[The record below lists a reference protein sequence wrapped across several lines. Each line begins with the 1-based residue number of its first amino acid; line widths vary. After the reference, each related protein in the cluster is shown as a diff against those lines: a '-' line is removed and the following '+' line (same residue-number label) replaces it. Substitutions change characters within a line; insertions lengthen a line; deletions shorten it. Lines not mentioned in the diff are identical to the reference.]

1 MPPHLIAITQ
11 ELSRSNRSRASGQNM
26 TVLDQSAA
34 KTTQNCVT
42 CCTLPQLLAQLV
54 RERLEE
60 EV

>member
-11 ELSRSNRSRASGQNM
+11 ELSRSNRSRASDQNM

-34 KTTQNCVT
+34 NNKQNASPRS
-42 CCTLPQLLAQLV
+42 LPQLPARLL

>member
-34 KTTQNCVT
+34 KKKQHCVT
-42 CCTLPQLLAQLV
+42 CGSLPQLLAELL
-54 RERLEE
+54 REWLEE